1 MKKISLIIACAF
13 IMALPA
19 AAKVWKAETL
29 EKCDPYMKAQ
39 GGYGYLVKND
49 SKAAVWWA
57 EGCYKVMKDTPV
69 AKRRGGTVK
78 MTTARNEYESF
89 ILVVNPKKE
98 LKDLKVEVSGLPKD
112 VEVKVRKTEYIN
124 LVYTSSSFGFP
135 GDWPDP
141 LPLYD
146 EPQDAPAG
154 ENTSFWITLKTPAS
168 HPAGSYSGRVT
179 VSDAS
184 GWKVSAPI
192 SVKVRKF
199 ALPGRPTC
207 AADMGL
213 FFDQVI
219 KYENLNTEEQKRES
233 FNNYI
238 ETFDEYKIQLRD
250 PFYLNPIKYNIT
262 QPEWTGGWY
271 DSSTA
276 AEGKYSFCVSDQ
288 SGGSCAEAVWRPR
301 LIPVQSDRSYKIV
314 LNAKSDTEHSS
325 VVVVDC
331 FDDNKNL
338 LTYRR
343 RYKYID
349 CNDSWQEFTMEL
361 PLLDKRTAYI
371 QVRLFGAG
379 YQASG
384 SDTGTMWFDNVRV
397 IDGTTGKNLF
407 PQGDFEIDPSKIKI
421 DVDFTEFNKMAEKLR
436 GIESF
441 RYFSV
446 NIAGI
451 GGVNFEFSRPG
462 FIGGFRQGSP
472 EYEMLMKDCLTKLQA
487 GLKESGMLEHT
498 LVYWGDEPTPPA
510 YPVLEDTHRLIKKY
524 APGIH
529 TFMTEII
536 TWRERRYDT
545 MDISGSTDIS
555 CVSWECFEN
564 HDIIKKYQQRPE
576 QEPWNYLCATT
587 KYPYFTDFI
596 DANGIDMRIWLW
608 ASYMYQFKGILIWA
622 STFWNAG
629 SQYSSTELQNP
640 WTDPYC
646 FATSDQLV
654 QRLLAVG
661 DGILFYP
668 NNRHPN
674 EDRTTAYTGRPIPCI
689 RLEIMRDGME
699 DYEYLT
705 MLEAKIP
712 AMNASD
718 AAKARDLLVLPPEVF
733 KDDNLETTDIWYIYD
748 PQYLFQ
754 RREQIAAL
762 LEKYN

>member
-69 AKRRGGTVK
+69 AKRRSGTVK

-112 VEVKVRKTEYIN
+112 IEFKVRKTEYIN
-124 LVYTSSSFGFP
+124 LIYTSSSFGFP

-146 EPQDAPAG
+146 EPQDAPGG

-397 IDGTTGKNLF
+397 IDDTTGKNLF

-712 AMNASD
+712 AMSASD